1 MSDQLEFDLDEE
13 SEKKIREAN
22 EVVWSQTL
30 DWMKKY
36 DSMIIAA
43 NMLNSALRLYKTVLT
58 ADEYK
63 QFCDTMYEL
72 SDQVQEMHS
81 GSKH

>member
-1 MSDQLEFDLDEE
+1 MSDQLEFNLDAEA
-13 SEKKIREAN
+13 EKKIREAN
-22 EVVWSQTL
+22 EIVWSQTL
-30 DWMKKY
+30 DWIKEY

-43 NMLNSALRLYKTVLT
+43 NMLNSALRLYKTSLSD
-58 ADEYK
+58 DEYK

-72 SDQVQEMHS
+72 TDQVQEMHS